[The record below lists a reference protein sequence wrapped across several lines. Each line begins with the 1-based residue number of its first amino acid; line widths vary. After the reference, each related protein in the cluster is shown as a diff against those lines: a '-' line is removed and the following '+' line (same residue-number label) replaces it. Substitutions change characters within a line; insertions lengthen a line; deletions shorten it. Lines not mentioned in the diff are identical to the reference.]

1 MKAIFQ
7 YEKYIHD
14 SKEIQN
20 QWLHIFLQCGKLKQ
34 VMKCHI
40 QTHHQTKKPELERA
54 SQHLVIPNEPQES
67 WQDRK
72 KPNKEGKSAT
82 TPREK

>member
-1 MKAIFQ
+1 MQFFNVENIFMIQ
-7 YEKYIHD
+7 KKSKINGLTFFCNVEK
-14 SKEIQN
+14 Q
-20 QWLHIFLQCGKLKQ
+20 KQ

-40 QTHHQTKKPELERA
+40 RTHHQTIKPKFEST
-54 SQHLVIPNEPQES
+54 SQHLVNPNEPQES